1 MEFEKKIIKVDDL
14 CERFDEKCSRRAVLN
29 DLAKKS
35 KKTTGWFYKYIYN
48 IEIISIAVISI
59 ILFILLSCLNDSGL
73 YVGKILNR
81 LCFAEKNVYIFYMIF
96 LLFYT
101 VIVLVVMS
109 VGEYFLGE
117 KILKEYSNL
126 DKDNYEK
133 KYIFLRKT
141 SEMIRDILED
151 DKNISEIEQFAL
163 KNAGYEVSA
172 FATASDFEN
181 ALTKE
186 HPDLIIM
193 DIMLPDRDGL
203 SVLKDVRAEQSTAK
217 LPVIMVTAKTSEMDK
232 VKGLD
237 QGADDYMTKPFG
249 IMELI
254 SRVKALLRRANVSG
268 GSHIYSFDGITMD
281 DAKHQVLVDGQETE
295 LTYKEY
301 QLLKMLIQNSGIV
314 LQRSQILDRV
324 WGIDY
329 EGESRTLDMHIKT
342 LRRKIGEKGNLIQ
355 TVRNVGY
362 TMNYRKD
369 K

>member
-1 MEFEKKIIKVDDL
+1 MRTLVKRGRQLADWVILERKMYTILIVEDDL
-14 CERFDEKCSRRAVLN
+14 HINNLLKEALGKAGYACSQAFSGTEALLWLEHN
-29 DLAKKS
+29 ECQL
-35 KKTTGWFYKYIYN
+35 
-48 IEIISIAVISI
+48 
-59 ILFILLSCLNDSGL
+59 ILLDLMLPGLSGEEVL
-73 YVGKILNR
+73 QQIR
-81 LCFAEKNVYIFYMIF
+81 QTSNVP
-96 LLFYT
+96 
-101 VIVLVVMS
+101 VIVL
-109 VGEYFLGE
+109 
-117 KILKEYSNL
+117 
-126 DKDNYEK
+126 
-133 KYIFLRKT
+133 
-141 SEMIRDILED
+141 
-151 DKNISEIEQFAL
+151 
-163 KNAGYEVSA
+163 
-172 FATASDFEN
+172 
-181 ALTKE
+181 
-186 HPDLIIM
+186 
-193 DIMLPDRDGL
+193 
-203 SVLKDVRAEQSTAK
+203 TAK
-217 LPVIMVTAKTSEMDK
+217 GEMEEKLDLLTS
-232 VKGLD
+232 
-237 QGADDYMTKPFG
+237 GADDYMTKPFG

>member
-1 MEFEKKIIKVDDL
+1 M
-14 CERFDEKCSRRAVLN
+14 
-29 DLAKKS
+29 
-35 KKTTGWFYKYIYN
+35 
-48 IEIISIAVISI
+48 
-59 ILFILLSCLNDSGL
+59 
-73 YVGKILNR
+73 GKI
-81 LCFAEKNVYIFYMIF
+81 Y
-96 LLFYT
+96 
-101 VIVLVVMS
+101 
-109 VGEYFLGE
+109 
-117 KILKEYSNL
+117 
-126 DKDNYEK
+126 
-133 KYIFLRKT
+133 
-141 SEMIRDILED
+141 ILED

-254 SRVKALLRRANVSG
+254 SRVKAMLRRVNLTVESD
-268 GSHIYSFDGITMD
+268 YEFDGIVLN
-281 DAKHQVLVDGQETE
+281 DAKHQVMVEGKECE

-301 QLLKMLIQNSGIV
+301 ELLKLLIRNSGIV

-342 LRRKIGEKGNLIQ
+342 LRKKLGDKGALIQ

-362 TMNYRKD
+362 TLNYRKE